1 VILPLKGKA
10 TETRLFVVSVPGIPR
25 TIVVGASSAVDIFS
39 PISHSNYDIKKVLL
53 HIQQQLQ
60 KFIFK
65 SFLLTL

>member
-1 VILPLKGKA
+1 MFIV
-10 TETRLFVVSVPGIPR
+10 
-25 TIVVGASSAVDIFS
+25 IVVGASSAVDIFS
-39 PISHSNYDIKKVLL
+39 PIGHSNYDIKKVLL